1 MPKIRIR
8 ARISIR
14 ASTGGYLTDSD
25 ARRAWH
31 AARGL
36 PLGAP
41 IDLHISGHITGV
53 APWALHPLGD
63 LLADASEVTITTDH
77 GPTAVLGAA
86 LTRAAESAI
95 AAEHEFRAAHA
106 VRAGGAE

>member
-1 MPKIRIR
+1 MTEIRIR

-14 ASTGGYLTDSD
+14 TNTGGYLTDAD

-31 AARGL
+31 TTRSL
-36 PLGAP
+36 PPGAP
-41 IDLHISGHITGV
+41 IDLHITGHIKGV

-63 LLADASEVTITTDH
+63 LLADASEVTITTDN
-77 GPTAVLGAA
+77 GPTADLAAA
-86 LTRAAESAI
+86 LTRAAQAAI

-106 VRAGGAE
+106 VRAEGAE